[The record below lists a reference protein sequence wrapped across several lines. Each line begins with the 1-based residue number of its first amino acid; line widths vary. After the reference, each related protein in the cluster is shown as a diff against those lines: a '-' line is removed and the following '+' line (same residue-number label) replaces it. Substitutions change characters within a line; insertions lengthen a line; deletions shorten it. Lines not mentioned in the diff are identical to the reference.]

1 MIISIY
7 KRVIAFRRLAKPF
20 CTSAEAFPE
29 KKMPSASLQ
38 KPSADLQRPSAQM
51 QINKMSLNDILK
63 TMYYTIFK
71 NIFFEIWCGYT
82 IWKKYIRPINGEYS
96 TE

>member
-1 MIISIY
+1 
-7 KRVIAFRRLAKPF
+7 
-20 CTSAEAFPE
+20 
-29 KKMPSASLQ
+29 
-38 KPSADLQRPSAQM
+38 
-51 QINKMSLNDILK
+51 
-63 TMYYTIFK
+63 MYYTIFK